1 MPGNDFFPFALAECG
16 DLPPGNLPP
25 CSGLHGSLLP
35 VGSIDDSQPALRMAY
50 PPEMLGRRFLYSWH
64 KLPL

>member
-1 MPGNDFFPFALAECG
+1 MPGNNFFPFTLAECG
-16 DLPPGNLPP
+16 DFPPGNLPP

-50 PPEMLGRRFLYSWH
+50 PPEMLRRRFLYSWP